1 MYVVVCSLCV
11 VPERAGGA
19 ATSLTDC
26 GERRCVR
33 GVWRA
38 EVCRTDGKHARQTK
52 VAHVDAPA
60 GPAPYRTRPLPAPGV
75 PVRSPDAPTATR
87 RGAGWR
93 LRSAVRWV
101 ARTSETKRAFE
112 RYSDGQTANF
122 NFTTSLHTQRP
133 PPPAPPP
140 PQSGHRRTLSAHTDD
155 IIGAGALIKRAPH
168 APDAHRL
175 STECRELS
183 RHPRRDTVRERL
195 HRP

>member
-122 NFTTSLHTQRP
+122 NFYDFPTHPTP
-133 PPPAPPP
+133 PHPGPAPATVRTPT
-140 PQSGHRRTLSAHTDD
+140 TLSAHTDD
-155 IIGAGALIKRAPH
+155 IIGAGALIRERRTH
-168 APDAHRL
+168 RTHIVFRL
-175 STECRELS
+175 SAENSVGTHAGR
-183 RHPRRDTVRERL
+183 TVRERL